1 MSAKEEAVEHQVAG
15 TTKLFL
21 WVWLALLIMTGL
33 ETLMAYEDWAL
44 LIMLT
49 ILMGL
54 SVIKSA
60 YILSYFM
67 HLRFEKLGLFLMTI
81 PVFVFVIC
89 VLLTVL
95 YPDTI
100 RTIHLRAL

>member
-1 MSAKEEAVEHQVAG
+1 MSAKEEALEHPVPG

-21 WVWLALLIMTGL
+21 WVWVLLLILTGV

-54 SVIKSA
+54 SLVKSA

-67 HLRFEKLGLFLMTI
+67 HLRFERLGLFLMI
-81 PVFVFVIC
+81 VPAAVFLIC
-89 VLLTVL
+89 VILVVL
-95 YPDTI
+95 YPDSI
-100 RTIHLRAL
+100 RMIHMGAG

>member
-1 MSAKEEAVEHQVAG
+1 MSVKEEAIEHHAAG
-15 TTKLFL
+15 TTKIFL
-21 WVWLALLIMTGL
+21 WVWFALLIMTGL

-54 SVIKSA
+54 SLIKSA

-81 PVFVFVIC
+81 PVFVFLIC
-89 VLLTVL
+89 VLLVVL
-95 YPDTI
+95 YPDSM
-100 RTIHLRAL
+100 RLIHLRAL

>member
-1 MSAKEEAVEHQVAG
+1 MSVKEEAVENHAAG

-21 WVWLALLIMTGL
+21 WVWFALLIMTGL

-67 HLRFEKLGLFLMTI
+67 HLRFEKMGLFLMTV
-81 PVFVFVIC
+81 PVFVFLIC
-89 VLLTVL
+89 VILTVL
-95 YPDTI
+95 YPDSI
-100 RTIHLRAL
+100 RLIHLRAF

>member
-1 MSAKEEAVEHQVAG
+1 MSAKEEAIEHQAAG
-15 TTKLFL
+15 STKLFL
-21 WVWLALLIMTGL
+21 WVWFGLLILTGV

-54 SVIKSA
+54 SLVKSA

-81 PVFVFVIC
+81 PVFVFLIC
-89 VLLTVL
+89 MMLLVL
-95 YPDTI
+95 YPDSV
-100 RTIHLRAL
+100 RLIHMRAL

>member
-1 MSAKEEAVEHQVAG
+1 MSAKEEALEHQVAG
-15 TTKLFL
+15 STKLFV
-21 WVWLALLIMTGL
+21 WVWVALLIMTGL

-54 SVIKSA
+54 SLIKSA

-67 HLRFEKLGLFLMTI
+67 HLRFEKLGLFLMTVPI
-81 PVFVFVIC
+81 FVFLIC
-89 VLLTVL
+89 VILIVL
-95 YPDTI
+95 YPDSI
-100 RTIHLRAL
+100 RLIHMRAL